1 MAAKRH
7 KKKQKNYRKLTEANP
22 SYRGYLLKAR
32 IRVSSQF
39 SRFLSRFFGFLCLLR
54 LFLFYLGVCKL
65 QLWVIIFSRFP
76 AGSPLTFY

>member
-7 KKKQKNYRKLTEANP
+7 KKTQKNYKKLTEANP

-39 SRFLSRFFGFLCLLR
+39 SRFLSRFFWFFVPFAAIPVLPWR
-54 LFLFYLGVCKL
+54 L
-65 QLWVIIFSRFP
+65 
-76 AGSPLTFY
+76 